1 MATTPTPDGVSTA
14 LLGYI
19 ADRVGAPEGSLTRRE
34 AIDVLAMAGVEPEA
48 REEVDLLLR
57 RCERGRYAGESIDTR
72 EVIAILARL
81 DAMDWKDRGGQ

>member
-1 MATTPTPDGVSTA
+1 MAPPEFVEE
-14 LLGYI
+14 LGDLVETI
-19 ADRVGAPEGSLTRRE
+19 VLVGGAEVFLE
-34 AIDVLAMAGVEPEA
+34 LVEA

-72 EVIAILARL
+72 EVTARLARL